1 MVART
6 LVGAGVTAEAA
17 AVIAQV
23 VDLLRD
29 QIGLNPD
36 SVGRGTIE
44 RAISRHRST
53 EPSVAA
59 ATDWTAYL
67 AQVTSDPRVFESLVE
82 QVVVPETWFF
92 RDRYPFEWLQTYAM
106 EHWLPEVA
114 TQGGSRRSLR
124 VLSAPCASGEEP
136 YSIAMTLLLAG
147 FPEALLTVDAI
158 DICHHA
164 LDRARQGL
172 YSKHSFRGMGGQPLL
187 TDGSPTEPT
196 GRLENPAPTDRAGSL
211 RELVQACR
219 QYFHLTDRGWQLDRR
234 VAKLV
239 NFQHANLLT
248 WPGSGQLYD
257 VIFCRN
263 LLIYLE
269 PEARQQALDLLSRL
283 LRPGGVL
290 LVGAAEAAHVPL
302 DRFESLRQPFTFA
315 YRYCPSAEPMAG
327 AIVIPAL
334 SAIESGQR
342 SGLARST
349 SSSATLSRPSR
360 PSSAPPTIP
369 PATQPAVTTGRS
381 PSRFAPVQPAAQSAI
396 AGLRPVAARRS
407 PNQDWLAIQ
416 ALADRGAIA
425 EAIDRCQSYL
435 ASHQTDAAA
444 RLLLGQL
451 YGAAGDSQ
459 KSEQQFRQALYLNPQ
474 CPIALTHL
482 ALLLEARGN
491 RAQAALIRQRLAR
504 LPVTSGRS
512 AAGHSP

>member
-6 LVGAGVTAEAA
+6 LAGAGVMAEAA
-17 AVIAQV
+17 AAIAPI

-29 QIGLNPD
+29 RIGLNPD

-53 EPSVAA
+53 DPSVAA
-59 ATDWTAYL
+59 ATDWVDYL
-67 AQVTSDPRVFESLVE
+67 AQVTGDPRVFESLVE

-106 EHWLPEVA
+106 EHWLPEVV
-114 TQGGSRRSLR
+114 TPGGSRRSLR

-136 YSIAMTLLLAG
+136 YSIVMTLLLAG

-187 TDGSPTEPT
+187 TDGSPSDLPEPAN
-196 GRLENPAPTDRAGSL
+196 RAERADHIDRAGSL

-219 QYFHLTDRGWQLDRR
+219 QYFQPTDRGWQLDRH

-239 NFQHANLLT
+239 NFQRANLLT

-263 LLIYLE
+263 LLIYLDSA
-269 PEARQQALDLLSRL
+269 ARQQALDLLSRL

-315 YRYCPSAEPMAG
+315 YRYCPFAEPMAG

-342 SGLARST
+342 SRQT
-349 SSSATLSRPSR
+349 RSSSPSAKVSGPSR
-360 PSSAPPTIP
+360 PSNTQPTIP
-369 PATQPAVTTGRS
+369 PTTPPTATTGRS
-381 PSRFAPVQPAAQSAI
+381 PNRFAPAQPAAQAAI

-407 PNQDWLAIQ
+407 PDQDWLAIQ
-416 ALADRGAIA
+416 ALADQGSIA
-425 EAIDRCQSYL
+425 EAIDRCQTYL
-435 ASHQTDAAA
+435 ANQPTHAAA

-451 YGAAGDSQ
+451 YGAAGHPQ
-459 KSEQQFRQALYLNPQ
+459 KAEQQFRQALYLNPQ

-491 RAQAALIRQRLAR
+491 RPQAALLRQRLAR
-504 LPVTSGRS
+504 LSAADGRS
-512 AAGHSP
+512 AG